1 MREEGQLMEDVEQKR
16 AEAFFDALDIAPA
29 VRSEMLL
36 GHRNSYKSLVA
47 TLRRIAKKRGVDL
60 PRIRANANSS
70 PKAAKKTK
78 AEEVTTCPHCSIECV
93 IKGSDLVEKM
103 TGDVHFVGDSRC
115 QEVAEKGLDAVKEDD
130 SKSLTFRF
138 REAVARVR
146 ERLGIVKLSIG
157 FRNDKVKELARA
169 FLERFEGDLDPYVEA
184 LVKASLKRKKA
195 KKKIS
200 IAKADVETLKKAV
213 IGAEFEDAMSRARP
227 EADGEMTVL
236 SETVGEPITEPFLD
250 EGEATPE
257 EAPSPPQ
264 SPGETS
270 SPPDPTSES
279 SPPSDASQ
287 GEEGPPPDVPGQG
300 TLFDPASPPPGP
312 PSDEVESGGNR
323 PPDVPEKAPQRP
335 GDASSPPDPTSESPE
350 APESSQ
356 GEPDPEA
363 GNPPEEVGNEGEEAP
378 EKAPAEAKAG
388 TGKGKKKAG
397 KRKAGAKGKKDVA
410 EYGEV
415 EVEGQVIRVARD
427 AKDIVA
433 GVFDSDF
440 FEVVKLAVALAVK
453 NHPALPD
460 VITDKDISEA
470 WVQYATAKMKAK
482 SEATIAEEKKAHTP
496 DSQDPNRE
504 YFSVSSINQFIRCP
518 YQWYRRRVLKEIE
531 PPSIALAFGSSF
543 DSAANLN
550 YEEKIKTQKDEPDDV
565 LHDKFVEELE
575 GRKGEIWYD
584 DNPKKVIEDSKAKGT
599 KLISKFKADVMV
611 DVYPQE
617 VQEKITTPLDG
628 VDYDLFSILDLT
640 TVDGKVVDNK
650 TSARQWHDGKER
662 QELQR
667 TMYAL
672 AYLAKY
678 GTLPKAMEFHIAIKT
693 KEPKTQV
700 VTGVVSNEEIQGFLK
715 FVAFVVSNIRA
726 SVKSGVFI
734 PRRDHNLCSVR
745 HCGYFASCEKEWGW
759 KIYEPK
765 KKK

>member
-1 MREEGQLMEDVEQKR
+1 MDIEEKR
-16 AEAFFDALDIAPA
+16 AEAFFDALDIAPQ
-29 VRSEMLL
+29 VRAEMLL
-36 GHRNSYKSLVA
+36 GHRNSHKSLVV
-47 TLRRIAKKRGVDL
+47 TLRKIAKKRGVDL
-60 PRIRANANSS
+60 PRLRADSKSS
-70 PKAAKKTK
+70 PKKKSPPK
-78 AEEVTTCPHCSIECV
+78 EESTSCPHCGVECF
-93 IKGSDLVEKM
+93 IRGSDMVEKA
-103 TGDVHFVGDSRC
+103 TEEVHYVGDERCQKIADGDVEPEPV
-115 QEVAEKGLDAVKEDD
+115 E
-130 SKSLTFRF
+130 KSLTFRF
-138 REAVARVR
+138 REAVAVVR
-146 ERLGIVKLSIG
+146 EKLGIVKLSIG
-157 FRNDKVKELARA
+157 FRNDEVKELARD
-169 FLERFEGDLDPYVEA
+169 FLGQFDGDLGPYVEA
-184 LVKASLKRKKA
+184 LVKASLTRRKP

-200 IAKADVETLKKAV
+200 ITKADLGTVKKAV
-213 IGAEFEDAMSRARP
+213 VGAQFEDAMSRSRP
-227 EADGEMTVL
+227 EAGGEMVVT
-236 SETVGEPITEPFLD
+236 SETLGPEKTESFLD

-257 EAPSPPQ
+257 DPASASQ

-270 SPPDPTSES
+270 SPHDPTSES
-279 SPPSDASQ
+279 DP
-287 GEEGPPPDVPGQG
+287 GEDVSGGEGEAPEDLPGQG
-300 TLFDPASPPPGP
+300 TLFDPENPPPGP
-312 PSDEVESGGNR
+312 PEEAPESGGN
-323 PPDVPEKAPQRP
+323 PPPETPEEAPQRP
-335 GDASSPPDPTSESPE
+335 GDETSPPDPTSESTE
-350 APESSQ
+350 ALNASQ
-356 GEPDPEA
+356 GESAPE
-363 GNPPEEVGNEGEEAP
+363 GENPPEAEGNDGNETIETVPEEEAA
-378 EKAPAEAKAG
+378 KAPAEPKA
-388 TGKGKKKAG
+388 GKKKAG
-397 KRKAGAKGKKDVA
+397 KGKKKKAGKKGKAEVA
-410 EYGEV
+410 EFGEV

-440 FEVVKLAVALAVK
+440 FEVVKLAVAIGAA

-460 VITDKDISEA
+460 VITDKDISQA
-470 WVQYATAKMKAK
+470 WVEYATAKMKAK

-496 DSQDPNRE
+496 DNQDPNRE

-611 DVYPQE
+611 DVYPQA
-617 VQEKITTPLDG
+617 VQEKITTPLEG

-650 TSARQWHDGKER
+650 TSARQWHEGKER

-678 GTLPKAMEFHIAIKT
+678 GVLPSSMEFHIAIKT

-700 VTGVVSNEEIQGFLK
+700 VTGTVSNDEVQGFLK

-726 SVKSGVFI
+726 SVKSGIFI